1 MPTTAVIAF
10 APSANPLSRL
20 LATIDRW
27 LMAYAEITI
36 RNGDI
41 PRCGI

>member
-1 MPTTAVIAF
+1 MSAAASLSLV
-10 APSANPLSRL
+10 PSNGLLSRL
-20 LATIDRW
+20 VVTIDRW

-41 PRCGI
+41 PRCVV